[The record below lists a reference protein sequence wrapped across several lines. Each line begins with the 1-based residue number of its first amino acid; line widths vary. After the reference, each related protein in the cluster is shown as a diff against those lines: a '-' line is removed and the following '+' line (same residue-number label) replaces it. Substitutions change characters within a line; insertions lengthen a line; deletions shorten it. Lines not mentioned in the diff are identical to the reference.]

1 MKTLDAAKA
10 FKMVQ
15 NGAKIQIRQNASN
28 LPKLK
33 IKYGPFGIF
42 VSRYDIDPHQCQS
55 HEIVPILQNSTRLR
69 AASFGAKCQT
79 DQANRVYSLLAV
91 LR

>member
-1 MKTLDAAKA
+1 MRRKHLRWYKN
-10 FKMVQ
+10 V
-15 NGAKIQIRQNASN
+15 AKIQIRQNGSN

-33 IKYGPFGIF
+33 LKYGPFGIF